1 MPRVSPLGFRNL
13 SIVFRV
19 SLSKPYNF
27 LILIN
32 KRKGTKRCK
41 RKVMLSEIKSNKHLQ

>member
-13 SIVFRV
+13 RVVFRV

-27 LILIN
+27 LLFIVKEREQN
-32 KRKGTKRCK
+32 DTVNAR
-41 RKVMLSEIKSNKHLQ
+41 

>member
-13 SIVFRV
+13 SLGFRV

-27 LILIN
+27 LILILKEREQN
-32 KRKGTKRCK
+32 DVNAR
-41 RKVMLSEIKSNKHLQ
+41 